1 MTRAIIHVDMDYF
14 YAAIEERED
23 PSLSGKSV
31 VVCMYSGRG
40 GGSGSVSTCNY
51 PARDAGIH
59 SGMPCSRAKSIDPD
73 AVFLPVRKE
82 FYTSVSK
89 RVMDI
94 LRQYADIAPD
104 GAKSFEQVSI
114 DEAFLDITQATG
126 GNFELAQD
134 IGMRIK
140 EEVKDQEH
148 ITCSVGIA
156 SNKLIAKM
164 ASSVRKPDGITIIK
178 PEDVGDFLKG
188 MDLTSLWGIGRVTG
202 ERLEQMGITT
212 IEQLAAHDV
221 IDLIKVF
228 GKKKGTWLKKAAS
241 GIDESVVKEK
251 IGSDQIGRIITL
263 PHNSRDTE
271 LIFQTIDKLVEDVID
286 KLDSRGLS
294 YKLVT
299 VTAITSDF
307 KTHTNSRTLNHHVS
321 DRNILRDA
329 AREML
334 MAFILETT
342 LDLRRIGVRVGNL
355 QKSSGQTTL
364 FDYLD

>member
-1 MTRAIIHVDMDYF
+1 MTHAIIHADMDYF

-23 PSLSGKSV
+23 PSLSGKAV

-82 FYTSVSK
+82 FYTSVSEN
-89 RVMDI
+89 VMEI
-94 LRQYADIAPD
+94 LRRYADTASD
-104 GAKSFEQVSI
+104 GTKTFEQVSI

-126 GNFELAQD
+126 GDFELAQE

-140 EEVKDQEH
+140 EEVKEHEH

-156 SNKLIAKM
+156 PNKLIAKM

-178 PEDVGDFLKG
+178 PGDVGDFLKG
-188 MDLTSLWGIGRVTG
+188 MELTSLWGIGKVTG
-202 ERLEQMGITT
+202 EKLGQIGITT

-221 IDLIKVF
+221 IDLITVF
-228 GKKKGTWLKKAAS
+228 GKKKGTWLKKAAA

-251 IGSDQIGRIITL
+251 TGSGQIGRMVTL
-263 PHNSRDTE
+263 PQNSRDTE

-286 KLDSRGLS
+286 KLDPRGLS
-294 YKLVT
+294 FRLVT

-307 KTHTNSRTLNHHVS
+307 KTHINSRTLNHHVS
-321 DRNILRDA
+321 AENILRDVG
-329 AREML
+329 REMIT
-334 MAFILETT
+334 AFIFETT
-342 LDLRRIGVRVGNL
+342 LDLRRVGVRVGDL
-355 QKSSGQTTL
+355 QKCKGQTTL
-364 FDYLD
+364 FEYLE

>member
-23 PSLSGKSV
+23 PSLSGKAV

-51 PARDAGIH
+51 PARDAGIY

-73 AVFLPVRKE
+73 AIFLPVRKE
-82 FYTSVSK
+82 FYTSVSES
-89 RVMDI
+89 VMEI
-94 LRQYADIAPD
+94 LRQYADTAPD
-104 GAKSFEQVSI
+104 GTKTFEQVSI
-114 DEAFLDITQATG
+114 DEAFLDITKATD
-126 GNFELAQD
+126 GNLELAQD

-140 EEVKDQEH
+140 EEVKEHEH
-148 ITCSVGIA
+148 ITCSVGVGP
-156 SNKLIAKM
+156 NKLIAKM

-188 MDLTSLWGIGRVTG
+188 MELTSLWGIGKVTG
-202 ERLEQMGITT
+202 EKLEQIGIKTT
-212 IEQLAAHDV
+212 EQLAAHDV
-221 IDLIKVF
+221 IDLITVF
-228 GKKKGTWLKKAAS
+228 GKKKGTWLKKAAA
-241 GIDESVVKEK
+241 GVDESVVKEK
-251 IGSDQIGRIITL
+251 SGSEQIGRIATL
-263 PHNSRDTE
+263 PQNSRDTE

-294 YKLVT
+294 FRLVT

-321 DRNILRDA
+321 DRNILRDT

-334 MAFILETT
+334 IAFISETT

-355 QKSSGQTTL
+355 QKSSGQSTL
-364 FDYLD
+364 FDYLE

>member
-1 MTRAIIHVDMDYF
+1 MTRAIIHADMDYF

-23 PSLSGKSV
+23 PSLSGKAV

-82 FYTSVSK
+82 FYTLVSEN
-89 RVMDI
+89 VMEI
-94 LRQYADIAPD
+94 LRRYADTASD
-104 GAKSFEQVSI
+104 GTKTFEQVSI

-126 GNFELAQD
+126 GDFELAQE

-140 EEVKDQEH
+140 EEVKEHEH

-156 SNKLIAKM
+156 PNKLIAKM

-178 PEDVGDFLKG
+178 PGDVGDFLKG
-188 MDLTSLWGIGRVTG
+188 MELTSLWGIGKVTG
-202 ERLEQMGITT
+202 DKLGQIGITT

-221 IDLIKVF
+221 IDLITVF
-228 GKKKGTWLKKAAS
+228 GKKKGTWLKNAAA
-241 GIDESVVKEK
+241 GIDGSVLKEK
-251 IGSDQIGRIITL
+251 TGSGQIGRMVTL
-263 PHNSRDTE
+263 PQNSRDTE

-294 YKLVT
+294 FRLVT
-299 VTAITSDF
+299 VTGITSDF
-307 KTHTNSRTLNHHVS
+307 KTHINSRTLNHHVS
-321 DRNILRDA
+321 AENILRDVG
-329 AREML
+329 REMIT
-334 MAFILETT
+334 AFIFETT
-342 LDLRRIGVRVGNL
+342 LDLRRVGVRVGDL
-355 QKSSGQTTL
+355 QKSKGQTTL
-364 FDYLD
+364 FEYLE

>member
-1 MTRAIIHVDMDYF
+1 MTRAIIHADMDYF

-23 PSLSGKSV
+23 PSLSGKAV

-82 FYTSVSK
+82 FYTSVSEN
-89 RVMDI
+89 VMEI
-94 LRQYADIAPD
+94 LRRYADTASD
-104 GAKSFEQVSI
+104 GTKTFEQVSI

-126 GNFELAQD
+126 GDFELAQE

-140 EEVKDQEH
+140 EEVKEHEH

-156 SNKLIAKM
+156 PNKLIAKM

-178 PEDVGDFLKG
+178 PGDVGDFLKG
-188 MDLTSLWGIGRVTG
+188 MELTSLWGIGKVTG
-202 ERLEQMGITT
+202 DKLGQIGITT

-221 IDLIKVF
+221 IDLITVF
-228 GKKKGTWLKKAAS
+228 GKKKGTWLKNAAA
-241 GIDESVVKEK
+241 GIDGSVVKEK
-251 IGSDQIGRIITL
+251 TGSGQIGRMVTL
-263 PHNSRDTE
+263 PQNSRDTE
-271 LIFQTIDKLVEDVID
+271 VIFQTIDKLVEDVID

-294 YKLVT
+294 FRLVT

-307 KTHTNSRTLNHHVS
+307 KTHINSRTLNHHVS
-321 DRNILRDA
+321 AENILRDVG
-329 AREML
+329 REMIT
-334 MAFILETT
+334 AFIFETT
-342 LDLRRIGVRVGNL
+342 LDLRRVGVRVGDL
-355 QKSSGQTTL
+355 QKSKGQTTL
-364 FDYLD
+364 FEYVG

>member
-1 MTRAIIHVDMDYF
+1 MTRSIIHVDMDYF

-23 PSLSGKSV
+23 PSLTGKAI
-31 VVCMYSGRG
+31 VVCMYSGR
-40 GGSGSVSTCNY
+40 GSGSVSTCNY

-73 AVFLPVRKE
+73 AVFLLVRKVL
-82 FYTSVSK
+82 YTSVSE
-89 RVMDI
+89 RIMDI
-94 LRQYADIAPD
+94 LRRYADTVPD
-104 GAKSFEQVSI
+104 GTTAFEQVSI
-114 DEAFLDITQATG
+114 DEAFLDITHATDG
-126 GNFELAQD
+126 DFKHAQE

-140 EEVKDQEH
+140 EEVKEH
-148 ITCSVGIA
+148 EHLTCSVGIA

-164 ASSVRKPDGITIIK
+164 ASSIRKPDGITVIK

-188 MDLTSLWGIGRVTG
+188 MELTGLWGIGKVTG
-202 ERLEQMGITT
+202 DKLGQIGITT

-228 GKKKGTWLKKAAS
+228 GKKKGTWLKKVAV
-241 GIDESVVKEK
+241 GVDESVVKEK
-251 IGSDQIGRIITL
+251 IGSGQIGRMVTL
-263 PHNSRDTE
+263 PYNSRDTE
-271 LIFQTIDKLVEDVID
+271 FIFQTIDKLVEDVID

-299 VTAITSDF
+299 VTAITPDF

-334 MAFILETT
+334 IAFISETT
-342 LDLRRIGVRVGNL
+342 LDLRRIGVRVGHL

-364 FDYLD
+364 FEYMK

>member
-1 MTRAIIHVDMDYF
+1 MTRAIIHADMDYF

-23 PSLSGKSV
+23 PSLSGKAV

-51 PARDAGIH
+51 PARDAGIY
-59 SGMPCSRAKSIDPD
+59 SGMPCSHAKSVYPD

-82 FYTSVSK
+82 FYTSVSE

-94 LRQYADIAPD
+94 LRRYADTAPD
-104 GAKSFEQVSI
+104 GTKTFEQVSI

-126 GNFELAQD
+126 GDFELAQE

-140 EEVKDQEH
+140 EEVKEHEH

-156 SNKLIAKM
+156 PNKLIAKM

-178 PEDVGDFLKG
+178 PGDVGDFLKG
-188 MDLTSLWGIGRVTG
+188 MELTSLWGIGKVTG
-202 ERLEQMGITT
+202 EKLGQIGITT
-212 IEQLAAHDV
+212 IGQLAAHDV
-221 IDLIKVF
+221 IDLITVF
-228 GKKKGTWLKKAAS
+228 GKKKGTWLKKAAA

-251 IGSDQIGRIITL
+251 TGSGQIGRMVTL
-263 PHNSRDTE
+263 PQNSRDTE

-294 YKLVT
+294 YRLVT
-299 VTAITSDF
+299 VTVITSDF
-307 KTHTNSRTLNHHVS
+307 KTHINSRTLNHHVS
-321 DRNILRDA
+321 AENILRDVG
-329 AREML
+329 REMIT
-334 MAFILETT
+334 AFIFETT
-342 LDLRRIGVRVGNL
+342 LDLRRVGVRVGDL
-355 QKSSGQTTL
+355 QKSKGQTTL
-364 FDYLD
+364 FEYLE